1 MTIWEVK
8 MNTNLLKEIL
18 EHETESA
25 ATIVTASE
33 NGPHIANT
41 WNSYI
46 NMIDDHT
53 LCIPAGGFIKTED
66 HLKANG
72 KIMLSVSNP
81 VIQGFEYPGTGV
93 VVEGTGK
100 IVYEGDMVE
109 KCKEQFPWIRGVL
122 VVTVNKVTQKI

>member
-1 MTIWEVK
+1 MSTK
-8 MNTNLLKEIL
+8 LLKEIL
-18 EHETESA
+18 EHERESA
-25 ATIVTASE
+25 ATIVTDSE

-46 NMIDDHT
+46 KLVSDKT
-53 LCIPAGGFIKTED
+53 LCIPAGGFIETEKN
-66 HLKANG
+66 LNENG
-72 KIMLSVSNP
+72 KIMLSISNP

-100 IVYEGDMVE
+100 IVCDGEMVV

-122 VVTVNKVTQKI
+122 VVTVDEVTQKI